1 MENKE
6 ITHHRHHR
14 HLFPLIPTMNIQA
27 LLSAAQASDML
38 PVSKPERDAPPTSYH
53 GTTAAAFDEN
63 RGTKRK
69 LSGWTAPSTHVVP
82 SSRAA
87 EEAPEAAVQVK
98 SEEPRVKSEE
108 PSVPEP
114 SSSSSFARLGTRVPG
129 SGDLGNTGAAER
141 TWPSLPGV
149 SVGKPTAQG
158 ELVVEE
164 ECYSWTDLP
173 MNKQGMSRPTFPST
187 MI

>member
-1 MENKE
+1 
-6 ITHHRHHR
+6 
-14 HLFPLIPTMNIQA
+14 MNIQA
-27 LLSAAQASDML
+27 LLSAAQASDMP
-38 PVSKPERDAPPTSYH
+38 PVPKTERDAPPTSYH

-82 SSRAA
+82 PLRVA
-87 EEAPEAAVQVK
+87 EEEEPEAAVQVK

-108 PSVPEP
+108 SSLPEP

-149 SVGKPTAQG
+149 SVGQPTEEGDLIA
-158 ELVVEE
+158 EE

-173 MNKQGMSRPTFPST
+173 MNKQGMSRPRFPST
-187 MI
+187 MV